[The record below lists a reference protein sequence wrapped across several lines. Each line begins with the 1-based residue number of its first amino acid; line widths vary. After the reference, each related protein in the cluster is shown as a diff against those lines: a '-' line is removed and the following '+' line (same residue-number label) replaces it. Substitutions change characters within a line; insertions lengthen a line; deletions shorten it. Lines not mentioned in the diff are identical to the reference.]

1 MENGVEKPAKIKGTE
16 VFVGGLQQ
24 SIKEEILREAFR
36 DCGDISEIRLM
47 KDQNGNLKGY
57 AFVRF
62 TTKEAAAKAQ
72 KEMHGFSL
80 QGKKIRV
87 SPSTDQDRIFIGS
100 LKKEWT
106 QMDVDGMIRQAF
118 QDVVD
123 VELSVVPESEGTSG
137 GKRRLNRGF
146 GFITFKDHSAA
157 ARAYRIG
164 NKPDFTLEGNWRPII
179 DWAQTENDF
188 DPDEMAKVTVAFVS
202 NLPSNVTEDFLRK
215 QFEPFGK
222 LDRVAISR
230 KADYPVGFVH
240 FINRSDLDRA
250 IKELDGTTVK
260 GPDKKQ
266 SFKLQVA
273 VSKPV
278 DKSKKRSRE
287 ESEGGSLKSGAQKKV
302 DTGGP
307 TYPSSK
313 ALGPPRVIV
322 DPYELAVLGLRP
334 NVTEKLLQIF
344 RRGLVG
350 QNEVDV
356 NVLEDLRDLSEASAL
371 EILDKFASANLM
383 DMRNKGGYLASL
395 IRKSGRAS
403 GSSQKELKKVTS
415 ERGVKPLRN
424 GPLNIGATPPNSSF
438 LDGYHLTPR
447 VPIGSEILGYG
458 GYSGGLTTL
467 ALTGGLPDST
477 LLPRAPSG
485 LGDALSLPSY
495 RSSSATLGLSG
506 LGGLGSYSGLGSL
519 SSYSSLG
526 GLGSLAS
533 LGVGHE
539 ASAPEHRP
547 FKFDPYTGEPFKF
560 DPYTGEPLQHSGPSS
575 TKLGSRFL

>member
-24 SIKEEILREAFR
+24 STTEETLREAFR
-36 DCGDISEIRLM
+36 EFGDICEIRLM

-57 AFVRF
+57 AFIRF

-72 KEMHGFSL
+72 KEKHGATV

-106 QMDVDGMIRQAF
+106 QKDVDSMIRQAF

-123 VELSVVPESEGTSG
+123 VELAVVPDAEGTSA
-137 GKRRLNRGF
+137 GKKRTNRGF

-164 NKPDFTLEGNWRPII
+164 NKPDFILEGNWHPII
-179 DWAQTENDF
+179 DWAQTETDF

-215 QFEPFGK
+215 VFEPFGK
-222 LDRVAISR
+222 LERVAISR
-230 KADYPVGFVH
+230 KAEFPVGFIH
-240 FINRSDLDRA
+240 FVNRSDLESA
-250 IKELDGTTVK
+250 IKELDGKSVK

-278 DKSKKRSRE
+278 DKSKKRARE
-287 ESEGGSLKSGAQKKV
+287 DFDGAVQKSGVQKKL
-302 DTGGP
+302 DTGS
-307 TYPSSK
+307 TYPSAG

-322 DPYELAVLGLRP
+322 DPYELAVLGLLP

-344 RRGLVG
+344 RRGLIA
-350 QNEVDV
+350 QHEIDV
-356 NVLEDLRDLSEASAL
+356 HVLEDLRDVPEASAVD
-371 EILDKFASANLM
+371 ILDKFASSNLM
-383 DMRNKGGYLASL
+383 DIRSKGGYLASL
-395 IRKSGRAS
+395 IRKSKKDA
-403 GSSQKELKKVTS
+403 GSSKKGLKRVVS
-415 ERGVKPLRN
+415 ERAGKPLQN
-424 GPLNIGATPPNSSF
+424 GPINVGITPSSA
-438 LDGYHLTPR
+438 LLSYGYHLIPR
-447 VPIGSEILGYG
+447 VSTGSEALGYG
-458 GYSGGLTTL
+458 GYSSALSSAALSSGL
-467 ALTGGLPDST
+467 ADSSIYT
-477 LLPRAPSG
+477 RTPSA

-495 RSSSATLGLSG
+495 RSSSATLGVSG
-506 LGGLGSYSGLGSL
+506 LGGLGSYSGMGNLGT
-519 SSYSSLG
+519 YSSLV
-526 GLGSLAS
+526 GLGSL
-533 LGVGHE
+533 GVGRE

-560 DPYTGEPLQHSGPSS
+560 DPYTGEPLQHSGTSLAS
-575 TKLGSRFL
+575 LGSRFF